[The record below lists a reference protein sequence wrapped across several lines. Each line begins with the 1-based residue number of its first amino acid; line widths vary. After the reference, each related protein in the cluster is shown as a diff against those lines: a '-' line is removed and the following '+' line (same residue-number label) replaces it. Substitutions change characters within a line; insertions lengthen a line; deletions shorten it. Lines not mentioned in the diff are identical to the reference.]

1 MNSWNFNKGR
11 EKLWNS
17 TKYCCVCFFAV
28 VAMVFSFFLL
38 LLFQMIWS
46 LWLWDS
52 FCSKT
57 KTKKNNI
64 FSNGRENAV
73 EHWSV
78 CILCYRHFKNIRL
91 VHWEYICTLSR
102 VSLRFVQLVFFAR
115 SVYLSTYKIPF
126 DLNLYSFSY
135 SIWFFVCFSFSYLN
149 FLVFN
154 MMNTMLIGI
163 ESYLTYITYNK
174 IKITTE
180 TGWIRNEFVVIFFFS
195 RYFSIKNCVSTVY
208 LCVKLI
214 KFSNE

>member
-1 MNSWNFNKGR
+1 M
-11 EKLWNS
+11 WNS

-91 VHWEYICTLSR
+91 VHWEYTHMYFVTRKSSICTIG
-102 VSLRFVQLVFFAR
+102 FFFAR

-135 SIWFFVCFSFSYLN
+135 SIWFFCL
-149 FLVFN
+149 
-154 MMNTMLIGI
+154 
-163 ESYLTYITYNK
+163 
-174 IKITTE
+174 
-180 TGWIRNEFVVIFFFS
+180 FFF
-195 RYFSIKNCVSTVY
+195 FLFEFFGI
-208 LCVKLI
+208 
-214 KFSNE
+214 

>member
-1 MNSWNFNKGR
+1 MVEFYKILLCLFVCCCLCNGVQFFFSSSLVSNDLITLALGFVLLKNQNNK
-11 EKLWNS
+11 K
-17 TKYCCVCFFAV
+17 
-28 VAMVFSFFLL
+28 
-38 LLFQMIWS
+38 
-46 LWLWDS
+46 
-52 FCSKT
+52 
-57 KTKKNNI
+57 NI

-91 VHWEYICTLSR
+91 VHWEYTHMYFVTRKSSICTI
-102 VSLRFVQLVFFAR
+102 VFFFAR

-180 TGWIRNEFVVIFFFS
+180 TGWIRNEFVVIFFS
-195 RYFSIKNCVSTVY
+195 RYFTHKEFAFQLCTCV
-208 LCVKLI
+208 
-214 KFSNE
+214 

>member
-1 MNSWNFNKGR
+1 MQWCSVFFSSSFVSNDLITLALGFVLLKNQNNK
-11 EKLWNS
+11 K
-17 TKYCCVCFFAV
+17 
-28 VAMVFSFFLL
+28 
-38 LLFQMIWS
+38 
-46 LWLWDS
+46 
-52 FCSKT
+52 
-57 KTKKNNI
+57 NI

-91 VHWEYICTLSR
+91 VHWEYTHMYYVTRKSSICTI
-102 VSLRFVQLVFFAR
+102 VFFFAR

-135 SIWFFVCFSFSYLN
+135 SIWFFVSFSYLN

-180 TGWIRNEFVVIFFFS
+180 TGWIRNEFVIIFFLGIL
-195 RYFSIKNCVSTVY
+195 RIKNLRFNCVLVCKTY
-208 LCVKLI
+208 YI
-214 KFSNE
+214 

>member
-1 MNSWNFNKGR
+1 MVEFYKI
-11 EKLWNS
+11 LLCLFV
-17 TKYCCVCFFAV
+17 CCCLCNGVQFF
-28 VAMVFSFFLL
+28 FFL

-57 KTKKNNI
+57 KTIKINI

-91 VHWEYICTLSR
+91 VHWEYTHMYFVTRKSSICTII
-102 VSLRFVQLVFFAR
+102 FFAR

-126 DLNLYSFSY
+126 WFKFVFFFIFNMIFCLFFLLI
-135 SIWFFVCFSFSYLN
+135 IWI

-180 TGWIRNEFVVIFFFS
+180 TGWIRNEFVVIFFLGIL
-195 RYFSIKNCVSTVY
+195 RIKNLRFNCVLVCKTY
-208 LCVKLI
+208 YI
-214 KFSNE
+214 